1 MIPDFETF
9 CLYTYVTVDDILQA
23 WAAHLVRTGPPP
35 LCSDSELLTMVLVGE
50 MCGWDIETEMLR
62 HWRAYPQL
70 FPHVPE
76 QSRFNRRR
84 RNLALTLNL
93 VRQALLRKLDLAA
106 DPACVIDSLP
116 VPVVGFH
123 LAPGAGADW
132 AGQGASYG
140 HVASKKQMIF
150 GYRLH
155 LLVTLNGLILDFI
168 LASAHETDLEVGAG
182 LLSTHTDLLVLGD
195 KGYVSQPVADDLR
208 RYNRIAL
215 YAMRRCNQ
223 KNQWPPAFTHL
234 VTHYRHIIETV
245 NGQLVQQ
252 FRIQKNQAHTCQ
264 GLCARVYAKLTAHTL
279 GIYLNRLISY
289 PHCLQIKHWAFN

>member
-9 CLYTYVTVDDILQA
+9 CLYTYVLVDDMLHA
-23 WAAHLVRTGPPP
+23 WAAHLGRTGPPP

-50 MCGWDIETEMLR
+50 ACGWDIETEMVR
-62 HWRAYPQL
+62 HWHAYPQL

-93 VRQALLRKLDLAA
+93 VRQELVRRLDLAA

-116 VPVVGFH
+116 VPAVGFH
-123 LAPGAGADW
+123 LAPTASADW
-132 AGQGASYG
+132 AAAGATYG

-168 LASAHETDLEVGAG
+168 LAPAHATDLAVGVE
-182 LLSTHTDLLVLGD
+182 LLSAHTDLLVLGD
-195 KGYVSQPVADDLR
+195 KGYISQPVAETLR
-208 RYNRIAL
+208 TCNRIAL
-215 YAMRRCNQ
+215 YAMRRQNQ
-223 KNQWPPAFTHL
+223 KTQWPSAFTHL
-234 VTHYRHIIETV
+234 VTHCRHIIETV

-252 FRIQKNQAHTCQ
+252 FRIQKNQAHTCW
-264 GLCARVYAKLTAHTL
+264 GLCTRLYAKLTAHTL
-279 GIYLNRLISY
+279 GIYLNRLTGY